1 MAISKIGSNAVDTLS
16 KKLVLTAADGVAD
29 NDYIMDIQNAEATD
43 GRNFGL
49 RIKAGSNA
57 SDYGFVLADHDGSN
71 TRIISYGNGYTAF
84 LANAAS
90 NNAFKIA
97 NDGNNNNRYG
107 LEVHCG
113 ADDASGTNYAITFHD
128 GDGTAQGIITFSSGT
143 VTYGAFTAHHE
154 ISLPDAD
161 KSDGYDYGTLVEID
175 DIYYTQKNGADTERG
190 IRYLVKKSQGA
201 YSKKVLG
208 AYCGDMLLRA
218 DTDGTYKDNLH
229 QCAILGD
236 GHIICNGEKGNIS
249 IGDGICSSSTN
260 GVGMKADKLSM
271 IIGIAQKD
279 ITFSSAS
286 ETKLVPVQYGV
297 RQFTPWTD

>member
-1 MAISKIGSNAVDTLS
+1 
-16 KKLVLTAADGVAD
+16 
-29 NDYIMDIQNAEATD
+29 
-43 GRNFGL
+43 
-49 RIKAGSNA
+49 
-57 SDYGFVLADHDGSN
+57 
-71 TRIISYGNGYTAF
+71 
-84 LANAAS
+84 
-90 NNAFKIA
+90 
-97 NDGNNNNRYG
+97 
-107 LEVHCG
+107 
-113 ADDASGTNYAITFHD
+113 
-128 GDGTAQGIITFSSGT
+128 
-143 VTYGAFTAHHE
+143 
-154 ISLPDAD
+154 
-161 KSDGYDYGTLVEID
+161 
-175 DIYYTQKNGADTERG
+175 
-190 IRYLVKKSQGA
+190 
-201 YSKKVLG
+201 
-208 AYCGDMLLRA
+208 MLLRA

>member
-97 NDGNNNNRYG
+97 NDGNNNNRYC

-271 IIGIAQKD
+271 IIGIAQKE
-279 ITFSSAS
+279 ITFSTES
-286 ETKLVPVQYGV
+286 ESKLVPVKYRVIQI
-297 RQFTPWTD
+297 TSSTA